1 MAGSDDEEAR
11 VAKLVLR
18 VATLD
23 DHDAFAEI
31 VRTYQ
36 APVRRFLARLT
47 ARPDAADDLA
57 QDTFVKA
64 YRHISSYRGDGR
76 FASWLMRIAYQEFV
90 SGVRRRAPIEQAIE
104 EGPADG
110 SAADRLV
117 AALSIARAMSALRP
131 EERAAIDLHYRHEL
145 THAEVAG
152 VLGLPLG
159 TVKSLILRG
168 RAKLKDVLTGVR
180 GTEVET

>member
-1 MAGSDDEEAR
+1 MAGSGDEEAT
-11 VAKLVLR
+11 VAGLVLR

-23 DHDAFAEI
+23 DHDAFAEL
-31 VRTYQ
+31 VRIYQ

-47 ARPDAADDLA
+47 RRPDLADDLA

-64 YRHISSYRGDGR
+64 YRHIGSYRGEGR
-76 FASWLMRIAYQEFV
+76 FASWLLRIAYQEFV
-90 SGVRRRAPIEQAIE
+90 TAARRRAPVELTLEAE
-104 EGPADG
+104 PGDRG
-110 SAADRLV
+110 TGDRLV

-145 THAEVAG
+145 THVEIAG
-152 VLGLPLG
+152 VLRLPLG

-168 RAKLKDVLTGVR
+168 RSRLKDVLTR
-180 GTEVET
+180 DHDTEAGA

>member
-11 VAKLVLR
+11 VARLVLR

-23 DHDAFAEI
+23 DHEAFAEI

-36 APVRRFLARLT
+36 GPVRRFLARLT
-47 ARPDAADDLA
+47 SRPDAADDLA

-64 YRHISSYRGDGR
+64 YRHIGSYRGEGR
-76 FASWLMRIAYQEFV
+76 FASWLLRIAYQEFV
-90 SGVRRRAPIEQAIE
+90 TGVRRRAPIELALDD
-104 EGPADG
+104 GPTDKG
-110 SAADRLV
+110 TGDRLV
-117 AALSIARAMSALRP
+117 AALTIARAMAALRP
-131 EERAAIDLHYRHEL
+131 DERAAIDLHYREEL

-168 RAKLKDVLTGVR
+168 RARLKSVLTRVHD
-180 GTEVET
+180 TEAEQ